1 MEDDMAGSIQ
11 PLMRFFI
18 PMKKMAAALSE
29 LVRGVNPIMI
39 CLGSRR
45 DDGELDMNFHGKSS
59 IGPHW

>member
-29 LVRGVNPIMI
+29 LVRGFFVLVQGVMMGNWI
-39 CLGSRR
+39 
-45 DDGELDMNFHGKSS
+45 
-59 IGPHW
+59 